1 MNKIITTVLALG
13 FLTITIAAQEIITL
27 QSTASPDH
35 IEWKNE
41 EQEQKLP
48 HDNSEIVANVSSPS
62 LTVYRP
68 ENGRGNGTALIIAP
82 GGGFHFLSISNEGT
96 KVAEWCTQ
104 NGITAFVLRYRL
116 VPTNGNPMM
125 EFLQKVQSDQEKM
138 DQEMGPII
146 ELSIDDGLAA
156 IEYVRNHAEEYGIN
170 KNQIGIVGFSAGGTV
185 AGGAAFEYTS
195 EANRPDFSAPIYPAL
210 HVVDTDT
217 MPEKPMPLFM
227 AVTSD
232 DVFGFQTQC
241 TALYDQWN
249 KAGQPVELH
258 IYEEGGH
265 GFGMKDQNKLSDQ
278 WIDAFGAWMTTHGW
292 MGK

>member
-1 MNKIITTVLALG
+1 MNQLLSTAIAIY
-13 FLTITIAAQEIITL
+13 FLSYVGMAQEIITL
-27 QSTASPDH
+27 KSTATPVD
-35 IEWKNE
+35 IIWENE
-41 EQEQKLP
+41 EQALQLP
-48 HDNSEIVANVSSPS
+48 NDDTEIVANVSTPT
-62 LTVYRP
+62 LTVFRP
-68 ENGRGNGTALIIAP
+68 ENGRANGTALIIAP
-82 GGGFHFLSISNEGT
+82 GGGFHFLSIANEGT
-96 KVAEWCTQ
+96 HVAEWCNK
-104 NGITAFVLRYRL
+104 NGITAFVLKYRL
-116 VPTNGNPMM
+116 VPTFGNPMM
-125 EFLQKVQSDQEKM
+125 EFLQKLQSDQEKM
-138 DQEMGPII
+138 DREMGPII
-146 ELSIDDGLAA
+146 DLSIDDGLAA
-156 IEYVRNHAEEYGIN
+156 IEFVRSHAEEYGIN

-210 HVVDTDT
+210 HVVDTDS

-232 DVFGFQTQC
+232 DAFGFQSQC

-278 WIDAFGAWMTTHGW
+278 WIDAFGAWMEAHGW
-292 MGK
+292 IGR